1 MDKRIVIFDDN
12 IKRRESLE
20 MLIDLSDDMICVGS
34 FPDCSNVLNNIDKSE
49 PDLVLMDIDMP
60 NVNGIEGVT
69 IIRTKYPHLKILM
82 QTVFED
88 DEKLFACIR
97 AGADGYILKKA
108 QPQELLDAINEALEG
123 GAPMTPSIARQVLRF
138 VGSTENKQKSEDFKL
153 TARETEILSLLVQ
166 GLSYKMIASR
176 CFISLPTVNSHVQH
190 IYEKLQVNTAVEAVT
205 KAIGNKIV

>member
-97 AGADGYILKKA
+97 AGADGYILKKT
-108 QPQELLDAINEALEG
+108 QPLELLEAIDEALEG

-176 CFISLPTVNSHVQH
+176 CFVSLPTVNSHVQH

>member
-97 AGADGYILKKA
+97 AGADGYILKKT
-108 QPQELLDAINEALEG
+108 QPLELLDAINEALEG

>member
-1 MDKRIVIFDDN
+1 
-12 IKRRESLE
+12 

-49 PDLVLMDIDMP
+49 PDLVMMDIDMP

-176 CFISLPTVNSHVQH
+176 CFVSLPTVNSHVQH

>member
-12 IKRRESLE
+12 SKRRESLE
-20 MLIDLSDDMICVGS
+20 LLIDLTDGMSCVGT
-34 FPDCSNVLNNIDKSE
+34 FPDCSEVINDIERSK

-60 NVNGIEGVT
+60 NINGIEAVI
-69 IIRTKYPHLKILM
+69 IIRKKYPELKILM

-88 DEKLFACIR
+88 DQKLFDSIR

-108 QPQELLDAINEALEG
+108 QPQELLNAIDEALKG
-123 GAPMTPSIARQVLRF
+123 GAPMTPSIARQVLKF
-138 VGSTENKQKSEDFKL
+138 VSSTENKKNTEDFNL
-153 TARETEILSLLVQ
+153 TSRETEILWLLVQ

-176 CFISLPTVNSHVQH
+176 CFISLPTVNSHIRH
-190 IYEKLQVNTAVEAVT
+190 IYEKLQVNSALEAVS

>member
-49 PDLVLMDIDMP
+49 PDFVLMDIDMP

-176 CFISLPTVNSHVQH
+176 CFVSLPTVNSHVQH

>member
-97 AGADGYILKKA
+97 AGADGYILKKT
-108 QPQELLDAINEALEG
+108 QPLELLDAINEALEG
-123 GAPMTPSIARQVLRF
+123 GAPMTSSIARQVLRF

-176 CFISLPTVNSHVQH
+176 CFVSLPTVNSHVQH
-190 IYEKLQVNTAVEAVT
+190 IYEKLQVNSAVEAVT

>member
-176 CFISLPTVNSHVQH
+176 CFVSLPTVNSHVQH
-190 IYEKLQVNTAVEAVT
+190 IYEKLQVNSAVEAVT
-205 KAIGNKIV
+205 KAIGDKIV